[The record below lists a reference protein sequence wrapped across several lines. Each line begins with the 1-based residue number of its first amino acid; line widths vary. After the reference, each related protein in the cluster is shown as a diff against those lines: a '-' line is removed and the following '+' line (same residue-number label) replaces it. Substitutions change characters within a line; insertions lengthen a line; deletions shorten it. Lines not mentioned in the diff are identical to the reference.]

1 MAVKTVMVRL
11 ATKEDVPAIRQIMQ
25 EAFSFYAMKVG
36 ITTPG
41 AVQALEES
49 CADIEKQLD
58 EKLVYVAE
66 CDGVVAGSVRLEVMS
81 DGTVY
86 FSRFGVLDAYKGQN
100 IGDQLMEAVDN
111 FMLYNGY
118 ECLSLHTAASLL
130 SLIRFYYAKGFVIVS
145 SDAPRG
151 YTRAMLCK
159 FYEGVQRNYA
169 VGGSW

>member
-1 MAVKTVMVRL
+1 MAEKTVLVRQ
-11 ATKEDVPAIRQIMQ
+11 ANKEDVPAIRQIMQ

-36 ITTPG
+36 ATTPG
-41 AVQALEES
+41 AVQALEET

-58 EKLVYVAE
+58 EKIIYVAE
-66 CDGVVAGSVRLEVMS
+66 CDGVIAGSVRLEVMS
-81 DGTVY
+81 DGSVY

-100 IGDQLMEAVDN
+100 IGDQLMDTVDD
-111 FMLYNGY
+111 FMINNDY

-130 SLIRFYYAKGFVIVS
+130 SLIRFYYTKGFVIVS

-151 YTRAMLCK
+151 YTRALLNK
-159 FYEGVQRNYA
+159 YYEGVQTNYA

>member
-49 CADIEKQLD
+49 CADIERQLD

-81 DGTVY
+81 HGTVY

-100 IGDQLMEAVDN
+100 IGDHLMEAVDH
-111 FMLYNGY
+111 FMLHNGY

-159 FYEGVQRNYA
+159 YYEGVQRSYA